1 MWNPFSPRPRNRNRR
16 NDNGQSSIVEPGVRL
31 GTLED
36 VAGSGTAPIVSV
48 SVGTTGLKRAQLYH
62 KRMDAM
68 NCATRI
74 QSMLLYD
81 CNQVNINKLREEAA
95 KADIADK
102 IIVPEYLPFS
112 EGFLR
117 RVDQYESHYGAIE
130 RDMERMVEKMERQS
144 LIAGTEP
151 QVILEWIGF
160 GGHAMLSYVLH
171 DIVTKRFPEASILP
185 IVCFPEDRGLHR
197 NIREREIW
205 DEATAMLRKDG
216 KDIAVLLSDNRMG
229 ADFNQLDESLI
240 TSLAAVEACFKYE
253 AAAGSLAEVT
263 SVFNITGSRWIVV
276 ENTEIPIINR
286 EALRQRN
293 GKQSPENHNRA
304 MSKLAQKIKDRIF
317 EIAEPE
323 NRFAKSAS
331 FALGTHD
338 NEQRI
343 YVTMPL
349 EDYEVKEIRE
359 DIEDQLKREEFSKS
373 FPGTQIAYADGNPQT
388 DTPENCVYVHIVK
401 FVGLAAEPQPPSL
414 TSILYDKRLPDDLV
428 NRNRGSVKTRGQ
440 KVFEEHQHEYTAGAG
455 TDGAPAE
462 DTASAGTDG
471 ASPMDSASA
480 GMDDAPTEDAA
491 SADMDDASPVD
502 AASAG
507 MDDATTENTAGPGTA
522 GASPVDAASAGMDDA
537 PTEDAANAGAA
548 DASVEDTTSAETADV
563 PAEEEAGVEAE
574 GVESDS
580 DLVADGESPATA

>member
-1 MWNPFSPRPRNRNRR
+1 
-16 NDNGQSSIVEPGVRL
+16 
-31 GTLED
+31 
-36 VAGSGTAPIVSV
+36 
-48 SVGTTGLKRAQLYH
+48 
-62 KRMDAM
+62 M

-185 IVCFPEDRGLHR
+185 IVCFPEDRSLHK

-263 SVFNITGSRWIVV
+263 SVFNIAGSRWIVV

-317 EIAEPE
+317 EIAEPK

-349 EDYEVKEIRE
+349 ENYEVKAIRE

-388 DTPENCVYVHIVK
+388 DTPENCVNIHIIK

-440 KVFEEHQHEYTAGAG
+440 QIFEEHQHEYTAGAG
-455 TDGAPAE
+455 TNDASPDEDAASAGADDASPEVAANAEPADASAE
-462 DTASAGTDG
+462 DTARAEPSDTSAEVAANAEPADTS
-471 ASPMDSASA
+471 AEVAASA
-480 GMDDAPTEDAA
+480 GADDASSDEVAANAGVDDASPEEDAASAEPADVSSEDDAPTEEDAA
-491 SADMDDASPVD
+491 SA
-502 AASAG
+502 
-507 MDDATTENTAGPGTA
+507 
-522 GASPVDAASAGMDDA
+522 
-537 PTEDAANAGAA
+537 
-548 DASVEDTTSAETADV
+548 
-563 PAEEEAGVEAE
+563 EAE
-574 GVESDS
+574 GVEPDADS
-580 DLVADGESPATA
+580 VADGQSPSTA